1 MDSAETKNDPKVEVW
16 TELWGKRMVSSM
28 ESTVYGFG
36 INNHVVL
43 FLQTYIWPFFNY
55 KLT

>member
-36 INNHVVL
+36 INNHVVFVL
-43 FLQTYIWPFFNY
+43 TDIYLTFF
-55 KLT
+55 